1 MELLN
6 FESFEIQSK
15 FNRIKLLS
23 CIIALKNLRIQIV
36 APIRSYL
43 IIIIL
48 FNYSYEFWII
58 VDFYFDQRMF
68 LLLSY
73 TINYLY
79 TIIYNN

>member
-23 CIIALKNLRIQIV
+23 CIIALKNLRILV

-58 VDFYFDQRMF
+58 VDFYFDQRIF